1 MWAHVESADYSK
13 ACAGVAVSDSPT
25 GEFTYLG
32 SFRPNNAMSRD
43 QTVFVDDDGRA
54 YHFYS
59 SENNATLYISELTDD
74 YQRPSGRYTRNF
86 VKESREAPAVFKRNG
101 KYYMLSSGCT
111 GWDPNQAEL
120 AVADSIMGEWRTI
133 GNPCTG
139 TDADKTFYA
148 QSTYVQKVMGKK
160 DMYIAMFDR
169 WNKKD
174 LENSRYVWLPFS
186 FEGDKITIPWR
197 DKWNFDSFADQGRF
211 EAGKGTFLLNG
222 KPFVVKAAEL
232 HYPRIPKPYWDQRIK
247 LCKALGMNTVCLYVF
262 WNSHEPQ
269 PGVYDFT
276 EQNDLA
282 EFCRLCQQN
291 DMYVI
296 LRPGPYVCAE
306 WEMGGLPWWLLKKKD
321 VRLRE
326 SDPYFIERVAL
337 FEEAVAKQVK
347 DLTIA
352 NGGPIIMVQVE
363 NEYGS
368 YGEDKGYVSQIRD
381 IVRANFG
388 NDIALFQCDWASNFT
403 LNGLD
408 DLIWTMNFGTG
419 ANVDQQFAK
428 LKQLRPNSPLMC
440 SEFWSGWFD
449 KWGANHE
456 TRPAADMIKG
466 IDDML
471 SRGISFSLYMTHG
484 GTNWGHWAGAN
495 SPGFAPDVTS
505 YDYDAPISESG
516 QTTPKYW
523 ALREAMAKYMD
534 GEKQAKVPALIKP
547 ISIPA
552 FRFTEMAPLFENLP
566 AAKKDENIR
575 TMEEYNQGFGS
586 ILYRTTLP
594 ELKSPATLTVNDAHD
609 YAQVFVDGKYIGKLD
624 RRNGEK
630 QLVLPACVKGSRLD
644 ILVEA
649 MGRIN
654 FGRAIKDF
662 KGITKNVE
670 LSMDING
677 YPFVCDLKNWEVFNI
692 EDTYEFYQGMKFQ
705 PIESL
710 TDRLG
715 QRIPGVYRA
724 KFQVKKPS
732 DTFLNFETWGKGLV
746 YVNGYALG
754 RIWEIG
760 PQQTL
765 YVPGC
770 WLKKGE
776 NEIVVFDIV
785 GPKEAKSEGLSEPL
799 LDQLLV
805 QKPLTHRNEGENLN
819 LSGEKPVFTGSFKPG
834 NGWQEVKFNKPV
846 TGRYVCIEALNS
858 QDGKDLACIA
868 EMYFLD
874 KDGSRLSREPWIVKY
889 ADSEDVAHVNRSADK
904 TFDLQE
910 STYWSTEKG
919 SPYPHTIVIDLGAS
933 HAVTGFQCL
942 PRMESEVP
950 GSIKDF
956 KIYVKGENFKY

>member
-1 MWAHVESADYSK
+1 M
-13 ACAGVAVSDSPT
+13 
-25 GEFTYLG
+25 
-32 SFRPNNAMSRD
+32 
-43 QTVFVDDDGRA
+43 
-54 YHFYS
+54 
-59 SENNATLYISELTDD
+59 
-74 YQRPSGRYTRNF
+74 
-86 VKESREAPAVFKRNG
+86 
-101 KYYMLSSGCT
+101 
-111 GWDPNQAEL
+111 
-120 AVADSIMGEWRTI
+120 
-133 GNPCTG
+133 
-139 TDADKTFYA
+139 
-148 QSTYVQKVMGKK
+148 
-160 DMYIAMFDR
+160 
-169 WNKKD
+169 
-174 LENSRYVWLPFS
+174 
-186 FEGDKITIPWR
+186 
-197 DKWNFDSFADQGRF
+197 
-211 EAGKGTFLLNG
+211 
-222 KPFVVKAAEL
+222 
-232 HYPRIPKPYWDQRIK
+232 
-247 LCKALGMNTVCLYVF
+247 
-262 WNSHEPQ
+262 
-269 PGVYDFT
+269 
-276 EQNDLA
+276 
-282 EFCRLCQQN
+282 
-291 DMYVI
+291 
-296 LRPGPYVCAE
+296 
-306 WEMGGLPWWLLKKKD
+306 
-321 VRLRE
+321 
-326 SDPYFIERVAL
+326 
-337 FEEAVAKQVK
+337 K